1 MKLRKMK
8 GFTLIELLVVIEIIG
23 ILAALVIVS
32 LSGARNKANDT
43 KYKSNL
49 RTLAGAVEQYSLD
62 QTNPADYPENAV
74 SNNGV
79 DEAFTAALLG
89 AELNA
94 YLGQGGTSAAWDFGT
109 QTTGYE
115 EGSTN
120 APSETWA
127 SYVKLLNTNDSS
139 TGVLAVTSAG
149 TVTVNSIVM
158 NRLGNGLA
166 VNDKLFTFFGP
177 Q

>member
-8 GFTLIELLVVIEIIG
+8 GFTLIELLVVIAIIG

-49 RTLAGAVEQYSLD
+49 RTIAGAIEQYSLD
-62 QTNPADYPENAV
+62 QTNPADYPDNAAA
-74 SNNGV
+74 GTH
-79 DEAFTAALLG
+79 EAVTAANFG
-89 AELNA
+89 TELNA
-94 YLGQGGTSAAWDFGT
+94 YLGQGGTSAAWTFDS

-115 EGSTN
+115 KAGS
-120 APSETWA
+120 APTETWGA
-127 SYVKLLNTNDSS
+127 FVALLNGNDS
-139 TGVLAVTSAG
+139 TSGTIAG
-149 TVTVNSIVM
+149 AASMTINSIVFSTT
-158 NRLGNGLA
+158 GLTGGR
-166 VNDKLFTFFGP
+166 VQTQFGP